1 MNDKKGID
9 KFEIWGHPD
18 AKLEHKHSL
27 FFLFLGYYNIMQF
40 LSGKVKSFWKVYTC
54 KMISKNENEYNECTV
69 YE

>member
-18 AKLEHKHSL
+18 AKLEHFSFSL
-27 FFLFLGYYNIMQF
+27 AIIIMQF

-54 KMISKNENEYNECTV
+54 KMISKNE
-69 YE
+69 